1 MTSVSSKPTTDSG
14 HARGVGLV
22 LLSAIGFGLMAVFAK
37 KAYGAGVSVTTLL
50 ALRFGLAAGAFWV
63 IVALRS
69 HPRDGHSAPGRP
81 ARRLIAGGLAL
92 GAFGYA
98 LEAAAF
104 FGALSRMDASL
115 TSLLLYIYPALV
127 FAGAVAVGREHPDR
141 ARIAALAAASAGV
154 ALVLAGGASGTLDP
168 VGVALAA
175 FSAVSYA
182 AYVLISDRIIGRVDP
197 VRLGA
202 LVTTGAAAAFWS
214 YCLLTGGPDLGFAAV
229 GWAWIVALAL
239 VSTVGAISTFALG
252 MRRIGPATA
261 SIVSSV
267 EPVITVGLVMAL
279 FGERLA
285 PVQLAGGVLVIG
297 AVVALQLR
305 GGGSTSVR
313 GHVAPA
319 DLPAPAPARAAA
331 QGAA

>member
-1 MTSVSSKPTTDSG
+1 MTSASSKPIHDSG

-22 LLSAIGFGLMAVFAK
+22 LLSALGFALMAVFAK
-37 KAYGAGVSVTTLL
+37 KAYAAGVSVPTLL
-50 ALRFGLAAGAFWV
+50 ALRFALAAGAFWV
-63 IVALRS
+63 IVAV
-69 HPRDGHSAPGRP
+69 RDGAPSPSGRP
-81 ARRLIAGGLAL
+81 GRRLIAAGLAL

-127 FAGAVAVGREHPDR
+127 FAGAVAVGRERPDR

-154 ALVLAGGASGTLDP
+154 VLVLAGGASGTLDP

-182 AYVLISDRIIGRVDP
+182 GYVLISDRIIGSVDP

-214 YCLLTGGPDLGFAAV
+214 YCLLTGGPDLGFAAI
-229 GWAWIVALAL
+229 GWSWIVALAL

-252 MRRIGPATA
+252 MRQIGPATA

-267 EPVITVGLVMAL
+267 EPVITVGLVMAI

-285 PVQLAGGVLVIG
+285 PVQLAGGAL
-297 AVVALQLR
+297 VVAAVILLQLR
-305 GGGSTSVR
+305 GSVR

-319 DLPAPAPARAAA
+319 DLPAPASARATAQSAA
-331 QGAA
+331 

>member
-1 MTSVSSKPTTDSG
+1 MTSVSSKRITDPG

-22 LLSAIGFGLMAVFAK
+22 LLSAVGFALMAVFAK
-37 KAYGAGVSVTTLL
+37 KAYAAGVSVPTLL
-50 ALRFGLAAGAFWV
+50 ALRFALAAGAFWV
-63 IVALRS
+63 IVAIRS
-69 HPRDGHSAPGRP
+69 RPPDGHAPPGRP

-127 FAGAVAVGREHPDR
+127 FAGAVAVGRERPDR

-154 ALVLAGGASGTLDP
+154 ALVLAGGARGTLDP

-229 GWAWIVALAL
+229 GWGWIVALAL

-267 EPVITVGLVMAL
+267 EPVITVGLVMAI

-285 PVQLAGGVLVIG
+285 PVQLAGGALVLV
-297 AVVALQLR
+297 AVILLQR
-305 GGGSTSVR
+305 STSVR
-313 GHVAPA
+313 TNVAPA
-319 DLPAPAPARAAA
+319 DLPAPAAARATAQSAA
-331 QGAA
+331 